1 MEDVLLG
8 HLVPL
13 MASPW
18 LYVIVF
24 LVSAIDAFFPLVPSE
39 TVVITAG
46 VFALT
51 GAPNVVLVV
60 VMAAVGAFIGD
71 NMSYAIGRFA
81 ERRLGDRL
89 WRSPRRRRALEW
101 AQRMLRERGGQVIIA
116 ARFVSGGRTATTIAA
131 GALEFDRRRFRVFT
145 AVAAVAWGVYAVLI
159 GYLGGMAGA
168 GSPVRGVLI
177 GMAIALGLTA
187 LVEVVR
193 FVVRRVRV
201 RAQADGVGQAYTST
215 TRRKPRSTRASSST
229 GSSSPHTTTS
239 WASRRVPAMAV
250 AASTSDPRRPAT
262 RSTRPVVPP
271 GS

>member
-1 MEDVLLG
+1 MEDLLLG
-8 HLVPL
+8 YLVPA

-24 LVSAIDAFFPLVPSE
+24 LVSAIDGFFPLVPSE
-39 TVVITAG
+39 SVVITAG

-51 GAPNVVLVV
+51 GAPNLVLVV
-60 VMAAVGAFIGD
+60 AMAAVGAFVGD

-101 AQRMLRERGGQVIIA
+101 AQRLLRERGGQVIIA

-159 GYLGGMAGA
+159 GYLGGLAGA
-168 GSPVRGVLI
+168 GNPVRGVLV
-177 GMAIALGLTA
+177 GMAIALGLTV

-193 FVVRRVRV
+193 WIVRRA
-201 RAQADGVGQAYTST
+201 RAQNARVGQAYTST
-215 TRRKPRSTRASSST
+215 TRRKARSTSASSST
-229 GSSSPHTTTS
+229 GSSSAHTTTS
-239 WASRRVPAMAV
+239 WVSPRVPAMAV
-250 AASTSDPRRPAT
+250 AASTSDPRRPVT
-262 RSTRPVVPP
+262 RSTSPVVPP